1 MCPLQDWLAGGIA
14 ASFGH
19 TNYKGHRMN
28 RLQGKVAL
36 ITGGNSGI
44 GMAIAKRFAAEGAQ
58 VIATGRRQDVLD
70 EAVRRIGHGA
80 IGIRGDVA
88 DIQHHAVVAGEIR
101 ARFGALDVYVAN
113 AGVNTITPSA
123 EVTPKEFDAQFN
135 VNTRGVFF
143 GVQHIAPIMR
153 DGGGIVL
160 TGSLAATRALDGHA
174 VYAGSKAAI
183 KAFARH
189 WALEFK
195 DRKIRVNVLSPGP
208 VDTSILEKMGIP
220 EAERPGFV
228 RTMAGMIPAGR
239 FGEVD
244 ELALAALYLASDESR
259 FVNGVELLVDGG
271 MSLN

>member
-1 MCPLQDWLAGGIA
+1 M
-14 ASFGH
+14 
-19 TNYKGHRMN
+19 
-28 RLQGKVAL
+28 
-36 ITGGNSGI
+36 
-44 GMAIAKRFAAEGAQ
+44 
-58 VIATGRRQDVLD
+58 
-70 EAVRRIGHGA
+70 
-80 IGIRGDVA
+80 
-88 DIQHHAVVAGEIR
+88 AGEIR
-101 ARFGALDVYVAN
+101 TRFGALDIYVAN

-123 EVTPKEFDAQFN
+123 LVMPEEFDAQFN
-135 VNTRGVFF
+135 VNARGVFF

-153 DGGGIVL
+153 DGGSIVL
-160 TGSLAATRALDGHA
+160 TGSLAATRAFDGHA

-183 KAFARH
+183 RAFARH

-195 DRKIRVNVLSPGP
+195 ARKIRVNVLSPGP

-228 RTMAGMIPAGR
+228 KTMAGMIPAGR